1 MREVAESVDV
11 GAPDSNAAPNGDPPP
26 SPAVAAAVDGAAA
39 SDAHRNIEREGH
51 AYYDGDDGSRW
62 TVTEA
67 IDASGFGRFQL
78 MMLLFTGLAWMGDA
92 MEMMLLSFLGPSV
105 RCEWGIS
112 PKQEARL
119 TSVVFLG
126 MLFGAPTWGIVA
138 DARGRRVAF
147 FATTTI
153 TFVAG
158 LVSAFS
164 PSFGFLLFARTLV
177 GFGLGGVPT
186 AFALFMEFLPAGNRG
201 KWLVAIEVFW
211 TLGSVVEAG
220 FAWAILPTHSW
231 RVLLLAS
238 TAPLALLLCVMWIVP
253 ESPYYLAA
261 KGDAAGAAETLR
273 RVSRANGR
281 DGCLPR
287 GMLKTP
293 AALSSRGVSRSIEHD
308 AVSENAEEESALALS
323 RWSSRGKR
331 IKKRLSR
338 PFGTVAATLRDE
350 NRTLTL
356 MLWFVFFAVAFLY
369 YGVVLLT
376 TEIHL
381 DASSAG
387 EASLGRLEGGGVR
400 GGDDALRCTGHGSP
414 DLQDGAFLDI
424 FVSAVAELPGLAFCA
439 LALDFLGRRRTLGS
453 CLSIA
458 AVCVLV
464 LVGHKDIAPVTEAS
478 ALAAA
483 RCFAMAAF
491 TALYVYAPETQ
502 TTATRATALGVG
514 NAFARVG
521 GMLTPLFAV
530 EMVGNGKIEGVAAC
544 FAALAAVTAAVAFAL
559 PVETAGVDLDADAA
573 EETRAGDVELV
584 ETATD
589 SSFSRYARDVTKTS
603 RARAA
608 YQ

>member
-11 GAPDSNAAPNGDPPP
+11 GAPDSDVAPNGGAPPT
-26 SPAVAAAVDGAAA
+26 PAGAAAVDGAAA

-153 TFVAG
+153 TFFAG
-158 LVSAFS
+158 LVSAVS
-164 PSFGFLLFARTLV
+164 PSFGFLLFSRTLV

-293 AALSSRGVSRSIEHD
+293 AAVTSRGVSRSIEHH
-308 AVSENAEEESALALS
+308 AVSENAEDESALALP
-323 RWSSRGKR
+323 RSSRGKR
-331 IKKRLSR
+331 VKKRLSKTTARLLR

-376 TEIHL
+376 TEIHM
-381 DASSAG
+381 DASSGG
-387 EASLGRLEGGGVR
+387 EARGRLEGGGVR
-400 GGDDALRCTGHGSP
+400 GGDDSLRCTGHGSP
-414 DLQDGAFLDI
+414 DLPRRAFLDI

-439 LALDFLGRRRTLGS
+439 LALDALGRRRTLGS
-453 CLSIA
+453 CLLIA

-464 LVGHKDIAPVTEAS
+464 LTGHREIAAVTEAS

-530 EMVGNGKIEGVAAC
+530 EMVGNGNLEGVAAC
-544 FAALAAVTAAVAFAL
+544 FAALAAVTAAVAFFL
-559 PVETAGVDLDADAA
+559 PVETAGCDLDADAA
-573 EETRAGDVELV
+573 DDTNAGDVELV

-589 SSFSRYARDVTKTS
+589 SSSPRVT
-603 RARAA
+603 
-608 YQ
+608 

>member
-1 MREVAESVDV
+1 MDEVVASVKV
-11 GAPDSNAAPNGDPPP
+11 GAPDSDVALTGDPPP
-26 SPAVAAAVDGAAA
+26 SPAVAAAVDGVAA
-39 SDAHRNIEREGH
+39 RPGEREGH

-105 RCEWGIS
+105 RCEWGVS
-112 PKQEARL
+112 PTQEGRL
-119 TSVVFLG
+119 TSVVFVG
-126 MLFGAPTWGIVA
+126 MLFGAPTWGVVA

-147 FATTTI
+147 FATTI
-153 TFVAG
+153 LTFVAG
-158 LVSAFS
+158 LASAFS

-220 FAWAILPTHSW
+220 LAWAILPKHSW

-253 ESPYYLAA
+253 ESPHYLAA

-281 DGCLPR
+281 NGRLPR
-287 GMLKTP
+287 GVLKMP
-293 AALSSRGVSRSIEHD
+293 AAETSGDISSDMSVVED
-308 AVSENAEEESALALS
+308 AVVSGNAEDTSALN
-323 RWSSRGKR
+323 KR
-331 IKKRLSR
+331 ARELKKKMAGLAK
-338 PFGTVAATLRDE
+338 PFATVRATLSAK

-376 TEIHL
+376 TEIHV
-381 DASSAG
+381 DGDSR
-387 EASLGRLEGGGVR
+387 GRMEGGGVR
-400 GGDDALRCTGHGSP
+400 GGDDATRCTGHGSP
-414 DLQDGAFLDI
+414 DLPNRSFLDI

-439 LALDFLGRRRTLGS
+439 LALDALGRRRTLGS
-453 CLSIA
+453 SLAIA
-458 AVCVLV
+458 AACVLV
-464 LVGHKDIAPVTEAS
+464 LTGHRALAPAAEAS

-502 TTATRATALGVG
+502 RTATRATALGVG

-530 EMVGNGKIEGVAAC
+530 EMVGNGNLPGVAAC
-544 FAALAAVTAAVAFAL
+544 FATLAAVTAGVAFAL
-559 PVETAGVDLDADAA
+559 PVETAGVHLDAEFSRAA
-573 EETRAGDVELV
+573 ETRGDAGAGDIALV
-584 ETATD
+584 ATLATD
-589 SSFSRYARDVTKTS
+589 PARIATN
-603 RARAA
+603 AA
-608 YQ
+608 

>member
-11 GAPDSNAAPNGDPPP
+11 GAPDSDVAPNGDPPP

-39 SDAHRNIEREGH
+39 SDAPRNIEREGH

-153 TFVAG
+153 TFFAG
-158 LVSAFS
+158 LVSAVS

-238 TAPLALLLCVMWIVP
+238 TAPLALLLCVMWIIP

-273 RVSRANGR
+273 RVSRANGL
-281 DGCLPR
+281 DGALPR

-293 AALSSRGVSRSIEHD
+293 AAVTSAFRVSRSIEHD
-308 AVSENAEEESALALS
+308 AVSENALPDESARGRLP
-323 RWSSRGKR
+323 RRSSRGWR
-331 IKKRLSR
+331 IKKRLSKTKSSLLK
-338 PFGTVAATLRDE
+338 PFGTVAKTLNDE

-381 DASSAG
+381 DASSNG
-387 EASLGRLEGGGVR
+387 EASPGSLEGGGVR
-400 GGDDALRCTGHGSP
+400 GGDDSLRCTGHGSP
-414 DLQDGAFLDI
+414 DLPRRAFLDI

-439 LALDFLGRRRTLGS
+439 LALDALGRRRTLGS
-453 CLSIA
+453 CLLIA

-464 LVGHKDIAPVTEAS
+464 LTGHREIAAVTEAS

-530 EMVGNGKIEGVAAC
+530 EMVGNGNLEGVAAC
-544 FAALAAVTAAVAFAL
+544 FAALAAVTAAVAFFL
-559 PVETAGVDLDADAA
+559 PVETAGRDLDADAA
-573 EETRAGDVELV
+573 DDTNAGDVELV

-589 SSFSRYARDVTKTS
+589 SSSPRVT
-603 RARAA
+603 
-608 YQ
+608 

>member
-1 MREVAESVDV
+1 MDEVVASVKV
-11 GAPDSNAAPNGDPPP
+11 GAPDSDVALTGDPPP
-26 SPAVAAAVDGAAA
+26 SPAVAAAVDGVAA
-39 SDAHRNIEREGH
+39 RPGEREGH

-105 RCEWGIS
+105 RCEWGVS
-112 PKQEARL
+112 PTQEGRL
-119 TSVVFLG
+119 TSVVFVG
-126 MLFGAPTWGIVA
+126 MLFGAPTWGVVA

-147 FATTTI
+147 FATTII

-158 LVSAFS
+158 LASAFS

-220 FAWAILPTHSW
+220 LAWAILPKHSW

-253 ESPYYLAA
+253 ESPHYLAA

-281 DGCLPR
+281 NGRLPR
-287 GMLKTP
+287 GVLKMP
-293 AALSSRGVSRSIEHD
+293 AAETSGGISVVEDG
-308 AVSENAEEESALALS
+308 NAEDTSASNGLNGLNGSRRARELKKTMAGLA
-323 RWSSRGKR
+323 K
-331 IKKRLSR
+331 
-338 PFGTVAATLRDE
+338 PFATVRATLSAK

-376 TEIHL
+376 TEIHV
-381 DASSAG
+381 DGDSR
-387 EASLGRLEGGGVR
+387 GRMEGGGVR
-400 GGDDALRCTGHGSP
+400 GGDDATRCTGHGSP
-414 DLQDGAFLDI
+414 DLPNRSFLDI

-439 LALDFLGRRRTLGS
+439 LALDALGRRRTLGS
-453 CLSIA
+453 SLAIA
-458 AVCVLV
+458 AACVLV
-464 LVGHKDIAPVTEAS
+464 LTGHRALAPAAEAS

-502 TTATRATALGVG
+502 RTATRATALGVG

-530 EMVGNGKIEGVAAC
+530 EMVGNGNLPGVAAC
-544 FAALAAVTAAVAFAL
+544 FATLAAVTAGVAFAL
-559 PVETAGVDLDADAA
+559 PVETAGVHLDAEFSRAA
-573 EETRAGDVELV
+573 ETRGDAGAGDIALV
-584 ETATD
+584 ATLATD
-589 SSFSRYARDVTKTS
+589 PARIATN
-603 RARAA
+603 AA
-608 YQ
+608 

>member
-1 MREVAESVDV
+1 MRQVVESVEV
-11 GAPDSNAAPNGDPPP
+11 GAPDSGVAPTGDPPP
-26 SPAVAAAVDGAAA
+26 SPAVAPAVDGVAA
-39 SDAHRNIEREGH
+39 RPGEREAH

-62 TVTEA
+62 TVNEA
-67 IDASGFGRFQL
+67 IDGSGFGRFQL

-105 RCEWGIS
+105 RCEWGVS
-112 PKQEARL
+112 PQQEGRL
-119 TSVVFLG
+119 TSVVFVG
-126 MLFGAPTWGIVA
+126 MLFGAPTWGVVA

-147 FATTTI
+147 FATTII

-158 LVSAFS
+158 LVSALS

-177 GFGLGGVPT
+177 GFGLGGVPA
-186 AFALFMEFLPAGNRG
+186 AFALFMEFLPAGDRG

-211 TLGSVVEAG
+211 TLGSVIGAG
-220 FAWAILPTHSW
+220 FAWAILPRQSW

-281 DGCLPR
+281 DGRLPR
-287 GMLKTP
+287 GALKMP
-293 AALSSRGVSRSIEHD
+293 AAETQPPGGGSRSVVDD
-308 AVSENAEEESALALS
+308 AGSENALVLS
-323 RWSSRGKR
+323 RLRR
-331 IKKRLSR
+331 TTARLAK
-338 PFGTVAATLRDE
+338 PFATVRATLSAK
-350 NRTLTL
+350 NRALTL

-376 TEIHL
+376 TEIHV
-381 DASSAG
+381 DAAP
-387 EASLGRLEGGGVR
+387 GRMEGGGVR

-414 DLQDGAFLDI
+414 DVSSRAFLDI

-439 LALDFLGRRRTLGS
+439 VALDAGRLGRRRTLGS
-453 CLSIA
+453 SLVIA
-458 AVCVLV
+458 AACVLV
-464 LVGHKDIAPVTEAS
+464 LTGHRAIAPAAEAS

-502 TTATRATALGVG
+502 PTAVRATALGVG
-514 NAFARVG
+514 NAFARLG

-530 EMVGNGKIEGVAAC
+530 EMVGNGNLEGVAAC
-544 FAALAAVTAAVAFAL
+544 FAALAAVTAGVAFAL
-559 PVETAGVDLDADAA
+559 PVETAGVDLDADAGDRA
-573 EETRAGDVELV
+573 RGETRAGDVELV
-584 ETATD
+584 AT
-589 SSFSRYARDVTKTS
+589 
-603 RARAA
+603 
-608 YQ
+608 

>member
-1 MREVAESVDV
+1 MDEVVASVKV
-11 GAPDSNAAPNGDPPP
+11 GAPDSDVAPTGDPPP
-26 SPAVAAAVDGAAA
+26 SPAVAAAVDGVAA
-39 SDAHRNIEREGH
+39 RPGEREGH

-105 RCEWGIS
+105 RCEWGVS
-112 PKQEARL
+112 PMQEGRL
-119 TSVVFLG
+119 TSVVFVG

-147 FATTTI
+147 FATTII

-158 LVSAFS
+158 LASAFS

-220 FAWAILPTHSW
+220 LAWAILPRHSW

-253 ESPYYLAA
+253 ESPHYLAA
-261 KGDAAGAAETLR
+261 RGDAAGAAETLR

-281 DGCLPR
+281 DGRLPR
-287 GMLKTP
+287 GVLKMP
-293 AALSSRGVSRSIEHD
+293 AAETPGGMSSGMSVAED
-308 AVSENAEEESALALS
+308 AVSGNAEDKSARGLRSRRARELKKTMAGLA
-323 RWSSRGKR
+323 K
-331 IKKRLSR
+331 
-338 PFGTVAATLRDE
+338 PFATVRATLSAK

-376 TEIHL
+376 TEIHV
-381 DASSAG
+381 DASPN
-387 EASLGRLEGGGVR
+387 GRMEGGGVR
-400 GGDDALRCTGHGSP
+400 GGDDATRCTGHGSP
-414 DLQDGAFLDI
+414 DLPSRSFRDI

-439 LALDFLGRRRTLGS
+439 LALDALGRRRTLGS
-453 CLSIA
+453 SLAVA
-458 AVCVLV
+458 AACVLV
-464 LVGHKDIAPVTEAS
+464 LTGHRALAPAAEAS

-502 TTATRATALGVG
+502 STATRATALGVG
-514 NAFARVG
+514 NAFARIG

-530 EMVGNGKIEGVAAC
+530 EMVGNGNLPGVAAC
-544 FAALAAVTAAVAFAL
+544 FAALAAVTAGVAFAL
-559 PVETAGVDLDADAA
+559 PVETAGVHLDAA
-573 EETRAGDVELV
+573 ETFSRAAETRGDAGAGDIALV
-584 ETATD
+584 AT
-589 SSFSRYARDVTKTS
+589 
-603 RARAA
+603 
-608 YQ
+608 

>member
-1 MREVAESVDV
+1 MDEVLASVKV
-11 GAPDSNAAPNGDPPP
+11 GAPDSDVALTGDPPP
-26 SPAVAAAVDGAAA
+26 SPAVAAAVDGVAA
-39 SDAHRNIEREGH
+39 RPGEREGH

-105 RCEWGIS
+105 RCEWGVS
-112 PKQEARL
+112 PTQEGRL
-119 TSVVFLG
+119 TSVVFVG
-126 MLFGAPTWGIVA
+126 MLFGAPTWGVVA

-147 FATTTI
+147 FATTII

-158 LVSAFS
+158 LASAFS

-220 FAWAILPTHSW
+220 LAWAILPKHSW

-253 ESPYYLAA
+253 ESPHYLAA

-281 DGCLPR
+281 NGRLPR
-287 GMLKTP
+287 GVLKMP
-293 AALSSRGVSRSIEHD
+293 AAETSGGISVVEDG
-308 AVSENAEEESALALS
+308 NAEDTSASNGLNGLNGSRRARELKKTMAGLA
-323 RWSSRGKR
+323 K
-331 IKKRLSR
+331 
-338 PFGTVAATLRDE
+338 PFATVRATLSAK

-376 TEIHL
+376 TEIHV
-381 DASSAG
+381 DGDSR
-387 EASLGRLEGGGVR
+387 GRMEGGGVR
-400 GGDDALRCTGHGSP
+400 GGDDATRCTGHGSP
-414 DLQDGAFLDI
+414 DLPNRSFLDI

-439 LALDFLGRRRTLGS
+439 LALDALGRRRTLGS
-453 CLSIA
+453 SLAIA
-458 AVCVLV
+458 AACVLV
-464 LVGHKDIAPVTEAS
+464 LTGHRALAPAAEAS

-502 TTATRATALGVG
+502 RTATRATALGVG

-530 EMVGNGKIEGVAAC
+530 EMVGNGNLPGVAAC
-544 FAALAAVTAAVAFAL
+544 FATLAAVTAGVAFAL
-559 PVETAGVDLDADAA
+559 PVETAGVHLDAEFSRAA
-573 EETRAGDVELV
+573 ETRGDAGAGDIALV
-584 ETATD
+584 ATLATD
-589 SSFSRYARDVTKTS
+589 PARIATN
-603 RARAA
+603 AA
-608 YQ
+608 

>member
-1 MREVAESVDV
+1 MDEVVASVKV
-11 GAPDSNAAPNGDPPP
+11 GAPDSDVALTGDPPP
-26 SPAVAAAVDGAAA
+26 SPAVAAAVDGVAA
-39 SDAHRNIEREGH
+39 RPGEREGH

-105 RCEWGIS
+105 RCEWGVS
-112 PKQEARL
+112 PTQEGRL
-119 TSVVFLG
+119 TSVVFVG
-126 MLFGAPTWGIVA
+126 MLFGAPTWGVVA

-147 FATTTI
+147 FATTI
-153 TFVAG
+153 LTFVAG
-158 LVSAFS
+158 LASAFS

-220 FAWAILPTHSW
+220 LAWAILPKHSW

-238 TAPLALLLCVMWIVP
+238 TAPLALLLCVIWIVP
-253 ESPYYLAA
+253 ESPHYLAA

-281 DGCLPR
+281 NGRLPR
-287 GMLKTP
+287 GVLKMP
-293 AALSSRGVSRSIEHD
+293 AAETSGGISSDMSVVED
-308 AVSENAEEESALALS
+308 AVVSGNAEDTSALN
-323 RWSSRGKR
+323 KR
-331 IKKRLSR
+331 ARELKKKMAGLAK
-338 PFGTVAATLRDE
+338 PFATVRATLSAK

-376 TEIHL
+376 TEIHV
-381 DASSAG
+381 DGDSR
-387 EASLGRLEGGGVR
+387 GRMEGGGVR
-400 GGDDALRCTGHGSP
+400 GGDDATRCTGHGSP
-414 DLQDGAFLDI
+414 DLPNRSFLDI

-439 LALDFLGRRRTLGS
+439 LALDALGRRRTLGS
-453 CLSIA
+453 SLVIA
-458 AVCVLV
+458 AACVLV
-464 LVGHKDIAPVTEAS
+464 LTGHRALAPAAEAS

-502 TTATRATALGVG
+502 RTATRATALGVG

-530 EMVGNGKIEGVAAC
+530 EMVGNGNLPGVAAC
-544 FAALAAVTAAVAFAL
+544 FATLAAVTAGVAFAL
-559 PVETAGVDLDADAA
+559 PVETAGVHLDAEFSRAA
-573 EETRAGDVELV
+573 ETRGDAGAGDIALV
-584 ETATD
+584 ATLATD
-589 SSFSRYARDVTKTS
+589 PARIATN
-603 RARAA
+603 AA
-608 YQ
+608 

>member
-1 MREVAESVDV
+1 MDEVVASVKV
-11 GAPDSNAAPNGDPPP
+11 GAPDSDVALTGDPPP
-26 SPAVAAAVDGAAA
+26 SPAVATAVDGVAA
-39 SDAHRNIEREGH
+39 RPGEREGH

-105 RCEWGIS
+105 RCEWGVS
-112 PKQEARL
+112 PQQEGRL
-119 TSVVFLG
+119 TSVVFVG
-126 MLFGAPTWGIVA
+126 MLFGAPTWGVVA

-147 FATTTI
+147 FATTII

-158 LVSAFS
+158 LASAFS

-220 FAWAILPTHSW
+220 LAWAILPKHSW

-253 ESPYYLAA
+253 ESPHYLAA

-281 DGCLPR
+281 NGRLPR
-287 GMLKTP
+287 GVLKMP
-293 AALSSRGVSRSIEHD
+293 AAETSGGISVVEDG
-308 AVSENAEEESALALS
+308 NAEDTSASNGLNGLNGSRRARELKKTMAGLA
-323 RWSSRGKR
+323 K
-331 IKKRLSR
+331 
-338 PFGTVAATLRDE
+338 PFATVRATLSAK

-376 TEIHL
+376 TEIHV
-381 DASSAG
+381 DGDSR
-387 EASLGRLEGGGVR
+387 GRMEGGGVR
-400 GGDDALRCTGHGSP
+400 GGDDATRCTGHGSP
-414 DLQDGAFLDI
+414 DLPNRSFLDI

-439 LALDFLGRRRTLGS
+439 LALDALGRRRTLGS
-453 CLSIA
+453 SLAIA
-458 AVCVLV
+458 AACVLV
-464 LVGHKDIAPVTEAS
+464 LTGHRALAPAAEAS

-502 TTATRATALGVG
+502 RTATRATALGVG

-530 EMVGNGKIEGVAAC
+530 EMVGNGNLPGVAAC
-544 FAALAAVTAAVAFAL
+544 FATLAAVTAGVAFAL
-559 PVETAGVDLDADAA
+559 PVETAGVHLDAEFSRAA
-573 EETRAGDVELV
+573 ETRGDAGAGDIALV
-584 ETATD
+584 ATLATD
-589 SSFSRYARDVTKTS
+589 PARIATN
-603 RARAA
+603 AA
-608 YQ
+608 

>member
-1 MREVAESVDV
+1 
-11 GAPDSNAAPNGDPPP
+11 
-26 SPAVAAAVDGAAA
+26 
-39 SDAHRNIEREGH
+39 
-51 AYYDGDDGSRW
+51 
-62 TVTEA
+62 
-67 IDASGFGRFQL
+67 

-105 RCEWGIS
+105 RCEWGVS
-112 PKQEARL
+112 PTQEGRL
-119 TSVVFLG
+119 TSVVFVG
-126 MLFGAPTWGIVA
+126 MLFGAPTWGVVA

-147 FATTTI
+147 FATTI
-153 TFVAG
+153 LTFVAG
-158 LVSAFS
+158 LASAFS

-220 FAWAILPTHSW
+220 LAWAILPKHSW

-253 ESPYYLAA
+253 ESPHYLAA

-281 DGCLPR
+281 NGRLPR
-287 GMLKTP
+287 GVLKMP
-293 AALSSRGVSRSIEHD
+293 AAETSGDISSDMSVVED
-308 AVSENAEEESALALS
+308 AVVSGNAEDTSALN
-323 RWSSRGKR
+323 KR
-331 IKKRLSR
+331 ARELKKTMAGLAK
-338 PFGTVAATLRDE
+338 PFATVRATLSAK

-376 TEIHL
+376 TEIHV
-381 DASSAG
+381 DGDSR
-387 EASLGRLEGGGVR
+387 GRMEGGGVR
-400 GGDDALRCTGHGSP
+400 GGDDATRCTGHGSP
-414 DLQDGAFLDI
+414 DLPNRSFLDI

-439 LALDFLGRRRTLGS
+439 LALDALGRRRTLGS
-453 CLSIA
+453 SLAIA
-458 AVCVLV
+458 AACVLV
-464 LVGHKDIAPVTEAS
+464 LTGHRALAPAAEAS

-502 TTATRATALGVG
+502 RTATRATALGVG

-530 EMVGNGKIEGVAAC
+530 EMVGNGNLPGVAAC
-544 FAALAAVTAAVAFAL
+544 FATLAAVTAGVAFAL
-559 PVETAGVDLDADAA
+559 PVETAGVHLDAEFSRAA
-573 EETRAGDVELV
+573 ETRGDAGAGDIALV
-584 ETATD
+584 ATLATD
-589 SSFSRYARDVTKTS
+589 PARIATN
-603 RARAA
+603 AA
-608 YQ
+608 

>member
-1 MREVAESVDV
+1 MREVVESIEVD
-11 GAPDSNAAPNGDPPP
+11 APDSN
-26 SPAVAAAVDGAAA
+26 VAQTGEQA
-39 SDAHRNIEREGH
+39 H

-105 RCEWGIS
+105 RCEWGVS
-112 PKQEARL
+112 PMQEGRL
-119 TSVVFLG
+119 TSVVFVG

-147 FATTTI
+147 FATTII

-158 LVSAFS
+158 LASAFS

-220 FAWAILPTHSW
+220 LAWAILPRHSW

-253 ESPYYLAA
+253 ESPHYLAA
-261 KGDAAGAAETLR
+261 RGDAAGAAETLR

-281 DGCLPR
+281 DGRLPR
-287 GMLKTP
+287 GVLKMP
-293 AALSSRGVSRSIEHD
+293 AAESPGGMSSGMSVAED
-308 AVSENAEEESALALS
+308 AVSGNAEDKSARGLRSRRARELKKTMAGLA
-323 RWSSRGKR
+323 K
-331 IKKRLSR
+331 
-338 PFGTVAATLRDE
+338 PFATVRATLSAK

-376 TEIHL
+376 TEIHV
-381 DASSAG
+381 DASP
-387 EASLGRLEGGGVR
+387 GRMEGGGVR

-414 DLQDGAFLDI
+414 DLPSRSFRDI

-439 LALDFLGRRRTLGS
+439 LALDALGRRRTLGS
-453 CLSIA
+453 SLAVA
-458 AVCVLV
+458 AACVLV
-464 LVGHKDIAPVTEAS
+464 LTGHRALAPAAEAS

-502 TTATRATALGVG
+502 STATRATALGVG
-514 NAFARVG
+514 NAFARIG

-530 EMVGNGKIEGVAAC
+530 EMVGNGNLPGVAAC
-544 FAALAAVTAAVAFAL
+544 FAALAAVTAGVAFAL
-559 PVETAGVDLDADAA
+559 PVETAGVHLDAA
-573 EETRAGDVELV
+573 ETRGDAGAGDIALV
-584 ETATD
+584 ATLATD
-589 SSFSRYARDVTKTS
+589 PARIATN
-603 RARAA
+603 AA
-608 YQ
+608 

>member
-1 MREVAESVDV
+1 MRQVVESVEV
-11 GAPDSNAAPNGDPPP
+11 GAPDSGVAPTGDPPP
-26 SPAVAAAVDGAAA
+26 SPAVAPAVDGVAA
-39 SDAHRNIEREGH
+39 RPGEREAH

-62 TVTEA
+62 TVNEA
-67 IDASGFGRFQL
+67 IDGSGFGRFQL

-105 RCEWGIS
+105 RCEWGVS
-112 PKQEARL
+112 PMQEGRL
-119 TSVVFLG
+119 TSVVFVG

-147 FATTTI
+147 FATTII

-158 LVSAFS
+158 LVSALS

-177 GFGLGGVPT
+177 GFGLGGVPA
-186 AFALFMEFLPAGNRG
+186 AFALFMEFLPAGDRG

-211 TLGSVVEAG
+211 TLGSVIGAG
-220 FAWAILPTHSW
+220 FAWAILPRQSW

-281 DGCLPR
+281 DGRLPR
-287 GMLKTP
+287 GALKMP
-293 AALSSRGVSRSIEHD
+293 AAETQPPGGGSRSVVDD
-308 AVSENAEEESALALS
+308 AGSENALVLS
-323 RWSSRGKR
+323 RLRR
-331 IKKRLSR
+331 TTARLAK
-338 PFGTVAATLRDE
+338 PFATVRATLSAK

-376 TEIHL
+376 TEIHV
-381 DASSAG
+381 DASP
-387 EASLGRLEGGGVR
+387 GRMEGGGVR

-414 DLQDGAFLDI
+414 DLPSRSFRDI

-439 LALDFLGRRRTLGS
+439 LALDALGRRRTLGS
-453 CLSIA
+453 SLAVA

-464 LVGHKDIAPVTEAS
+464 LTGHRALAPAAEAS

-502 TTATRATALGVG
+502 STATRATALGVG
-514 NAFARVG
+514 NAFARIG

-530 EMVGNGKIEGVAAC
+530 EMVGNGNLPGVAAC
-544 FAALAAVTAAVAFAL
+544 FAALAAVTAGVAFAL
-559 PVETAGVDLDADAA
+559 PVETAGVDLDADAGDRA
-573 EETRAGDVELV
+573 RGETRAGDVELV
-584 ETATD
+584 AT
-589 SSFSRYARDVTKTS
+589 
-603 RARAA
+603 
-608 YQ
+608 

>member
-1 MREVAESVDV
+1 MREVVESIEVD
-11 GAPDSNAAPNGDPPP
+11 APDSN
-26 SPAVAAAVDGAAA
+26 VAQTGEQA
-39 SDAHRNIEREGH
+39 H

-105 RCEWGIS
+105 RCEWGVS
-112 PKQEARL
+112 PQQEGRL
-119 TSVVFLG
+119 TSVVFVG
-126 MLFGAPTWGIVA
+126 MLFGAPTWGVVA

-147 FATTTI
+147 FATTII

-158 LVSAFS
+158 LASAFS

-211 TLGSVVEAG
+211 TLGSVIGAG
-220 FAWAILPTHSW
+220 FAWAILPRQSW

-261 KGDAAGAAETLR
+261 KGDSAGAAETLR

-281 DGCLPR
+281 DGRLPR
-287 GMLKTP
+287 GVLKMP
-293 AALSSRGVSRSIEHD
+293 ARAETSTLSGGVSRSVVD
-308 AVSENAEEESALALS
+308 DTSVENDGDKSALALWM
-323 RWSSRGKR
+323 RTTLVHLAK
-331 IKKRLSR
+331 
-338 PFGTVAATLRDE
+338 PFGTVRATLSAKH
-350 NRTLTL
+350 RTLTL
-356 MLWFVFFAVAFLY
+356 MLWFIFFAVAFLY

-376 TEIHL
+376 TEIHV
-381 DASSAG
+381 DAAP
-387 EASLGRLEGGGVR
+387 GRMEGGGVR

-414 DLQDGAFLDI
+414 DVSGRAFLDI
-424 FVSAVAELPGLAFCA
+424 FVSAAAELPGLAFCA
-439 LALDFLGRRRTLGS
+439 LALDAGRLGRRRTLGS
-453 CLSIA
+453 SLVVA
-458 AVCVLV
+458 AACVLV
-464 LVGHKDIAPVTEAS
+464 LTGHRAIAPAAEAS

-502 TTATRATALGVG
+502 PTATRATALGVG
-514 NAFARVG
+514 NAFARLG

-530 EMVGNGKIEGVAAC
+530 EMAGNGNLAAAAAC
-544 FAALAAVTAAVAFAL
+544 FAALAAVTAGVAFAL
-559 PVETAGVDLDADAA
+559 PVETAGVDLDADLGDRPGGDA
-573 EETRAGDVELV
+573 RAGDVELV
-584 ETATD
+584 AT
-589 SSFSRYARDVTKTS
+589 
-603 RARAA
+603 
-608 YQ
+608 

>member
-1 MREVAESVDV
+1 MDEVVASVKV
-11 GAPDSNAAPNGDPPP
+11 GAPDSDVALTGDPPP
-26 SPAVAAAVDGAAA
+26 SPAVAAAVDGVAA
-39 SDAHRNIEREGH
+39 RPGEREGH

-105 RCEWGIS
+105 RCEWGVS
-112 PKQEARL
+112 PTQEGRL
-119 TSVVFLG
+119 TSVVFVG
-126 MLFGAPTWGIVA
+126 MLFGAPTWGVVA

-147 FATTTI
+147 FATTI
-153 TFVAG
+153 LTFVAG
-158 LVSAFS
+158 LASAFS

-220 FAWAILPTHSW
+220 LAWAILPKHSW

-253 ESPYYLAA
+253 ESPHYLAA

-281 DGCLPR
+281 NGRLPR
-287 GMLKTP
+287 GVLKMP
-293 AALSSRGVSRSIEHD
+293 AAETSGGISSDMSVVED
-308 AVSENAEEESALALS
+308 AVVSGNAEDTSALN
-323 RWSSRGKR
+323 KR
-331 IKKRLSR
+331 ARELKKKMAGLAK
-338 PFGTVAATLRDE
+338 PFATVRATLSAK

-376 TEIHL
+376 TEIHV
-381 DASSAG
+381 DGDSR
-387 EASLGRLEGGGVR
+387 GRMEGGGVR
-400 GGDDALRCTGHGSP
+400 GGDDATRCTGHGSP
-414 DLQDGAFLDI
+414 DLPNRSFLDI

-439 LALDFLGRRRTLGS
+439 LALDALGRRRTLGS
-453 CLSIA
+453 SLAIA
-458 AVCVLV
+458 AACVLV
-464 LVGHKDIAPVTEAS
+464 LTGHRALAPAAEAS

-483 RCFAMAAF
+483 RASRWRRSPRC
-491 TALYVYAPETQ
+491 TCTRPRRSAPPRARQ
-502 TTATRATALGVG
+502 RSASVTRSRAS
-514 NAFARVG
+514 
-521 GMLTPLFAV
+521 
-530 EMVGNGKIEGVAAC
+530 EAC
-544 FAALAAVTAAVAFAL
+544 S
-559 PVETAGVDLDADAA
+559 PPC
-573 EETRAGDVELV
+573 
-584 ETATD
+584 
-589 SSFSRYARDVTKTS
+589 SRWRWSGTGTS
-603 RARAA
+603 RASRRASPRSRRSPPA
-608 YQ
+608 SPSRCRWKPRASTSTRSFLARRRRGETPAPATSRSSRPSRPTRRGSRPTPRE

>member
-1 MREVAESVDV
+1 MDEVVASVKV
-11 GAPDSNAAPNGDPPP
+11 GAPDSDVAPTGDPPP
-26 SPAVAAAVDGAAA
+26 SPAVAAAVDGVAA
-39 SDAHRNIEREGH
+39 RPGEREGH

-105 RCEWGIS
+105 RCEWGVS
-112 PKQEARL
+112 PMQEGRL
-119 TSVVFLG
+119 TSVVFVG

-147 FATTTI
+147 FATTII

-158 LVSAFS
+158 LASAFS

-220 FAWAILPTHSW
+220 LAWAILPRHSW

-253 ESPYYLAA
+253 ESPHYLAA
-261 KGDAAGAAETLR
+261 RGDAAGAAETLR

-281 DGCLPR
+281 DGRLPR
-287 GMLKTP
+287 SVLKMP
-293 AALSSRGVSRSIEHD
+293 AAETPGGMSSGMSVAED
-308 AVSENAEEESALALS
+308 AVSGNAEDKSARGLRSRRARELKKTMAGLA
-323 RWSSRGKR
+323 K
-331 IKKRLSR
+331 
-338 PFGTVAATLRDE
+338 PFATVRATLSAK

-376 TEIHL
+376 TEIHV
-381 DASSAG
+381 DASP
-387 EASLGRLEGGGVR
+387 GRMEGGGVR

-414 DLQDGAFLDI
+414 DLPSRSFRDI

-439 LALDFLGRRRTLGS
+439 LALDALGRRRTLGS
-453 CLSIA
+453 SLAVA
-458 AVCVLV
+458 AACVLV
-464 LVGHKDIAPVTEAS
+464 LTGHRALAPAAEAS

-502 TTATRATALGVG
+502 STATRATALGVG
-514 NAFARVG
+514 NAFARIG

-530 EMVGNGKIEGVAAC
+530 EMVGNGNLPGVAAC
-544 FAALAAVTAAVAFAL
+544 FATLAAVTAGVAFAL
-559 PVETAGVDLDADAA
+559 PVETAGVHLDAEFSCAA
-573 EETRAGDVELV
+573 ETRGDAGAGDIALV
-584 ETATD
+584 ATLATD
-589 SSFSRYARDVTKTS
+589 PARIATN
-603 RARAA
+603 AA
-608 YQ
+608 

>member
-1 MREVAESVDV
+1 MDEVVASVKV
-11 GAPDSNAAPNGDPPP
+11 GAPDSDVALTGDPPP
-26 SPAVAAAVDGAAA
+26 SPAVAAAVDGVAA
-39 SDAHRNIEREGH
+39 RPGEREGH

-105 RCEWGIS
+105 RCEWGVS
-112 PKQEARL
+112 PTQEGRL
-119 TSVVFLG
+119 TSVVFVG
-126 MLFGAPTWGIVA
+126 MLFGAPTWGVVA

-147 FATTTI
+147 FATTI
-153 TFVAG
+153 LTFVAG
-158 LVSAFS
+158 LASAFS

-220 FAWAILPTHSW
+220 LAWAILPKHSW

-253 ESPYYLAA
+253 ESPHYLAA

-281 DGCLPR
+281 NGRLPR
-287 GMLKTP
+287 GVLKMP
-293 AALSSRGVSRSIEHD
+293 AAETSGGISSDMSVVED
-308 AVSENAEEESALALS
+308 AVVSGNAEDTSALN
-323 RWSSRGKR
+323 KR
-331 IKKRLSR
+331 ARELKKKMAGLAK
-338 PFGTVAATLRDE
+338 PFATVRATLSAK

-376 TEIHL
+376 TEIHV
-381 DASSAG
+381 DGDSR
-387 EASLGRLEGGGVR
+387 GRMEGGGVR
-400 GGDDALRCTGHGSP
+400 GGDAATRCTGHGSP
-414 DLQDGAFLDI
+414 DLPNRSFLDI

-439 LALDFLGRRRTLGS
+439 LALDALGRRRTLGS
-453 CLSIA
+453 SLAIA
-458 AVCVLV
+458 AACVLV
-464 LVGHKDIAPVTEAS
+464 LTGHRALAPAAEAS

-502 TTATRATALGVG
+502 RTATRATALGVG

-530 EMVGNGKIEGVAAC
+530 EMVGNGNLPGVAAC
-544 FAALAAVTAAVAFAL
+544 FATLAAVTAGVAFAL
-559 PVETAGVDLDADAA
+559 PVETAGVHLDAEFSRAA
-573 EETRAGDVELV
+573 ETRGDAGAGDIALV
-584 ETATD
+584 ATLATD
-589 SSFSRYARDVTKTS
+589 PARIATN
-603 RARAA
+603 AA
-608 YQ
+608 

>member
-1 MREVAESVDV
+1 MDEVVASVKV
-11 GAPDSNAAPNGDPPP
+11 GAPDSDVALTGDPPP
-26 SPAVAAAVDGAAA
+26 SPAVAAAVDGVAA
-39 SDAHRNIEREGH
+39 RPGEREGH

-105 RCEWGIS
+105 RCEWGVS
-112 PKQEARL
+112 PTQEGRL
-119 TSVVFLG
+119 TSVVFVG
-126 MLFGAPTWGIVA
+126 MLFGAPTWGVVA

-147 FATTTI
+147 FATTII

-158 LVSAFS
+158 LASAFS

-220 FAWAILPTHSW
+220 LAWAILPKHSW

-253 ESPYYLAA
+253 ESPHYLAA

-281 DGCLPR
+281 NGRLPR
-287 GMLKTP
+287 GVLKMP
-293 AALSSRGVSRSIEHD
+293 AAETSGGISVVEDG
-308 AVSENAEEESALALS
+308 NAEDTSASNGLNGLNGSRRARELKKTMAGLA
-323 RWSSRGKR
+323 K
-331 IKKRLSR
+331 
-338 PFGTVAATLRDE
+338 PFATVRATLSAK

-376 TEIHL
+376 TEIHV
-381 DASSAG
+381 DGDSR
-387 EASLGRLEGGGVR
+387 GRMEGGGVR
-400 GGDDALRCTGHGSP
+400 GGDDATRCTGHGSP
-414 DLQDGAFLDI
+414 DLPNRSFLDI

-439 LALDFLGRRRTLGS
+439 LALDALGRRRTLGS
-453 CLSIA
+453 SLAIA
-458 AVCVLV
+458 AACVLV
-464 LVGHKDIAPVTEAS
+464 LTGHRALAPAAEAS

-502 TTATRATALGVG
+502 RTATRATALGVG

-530 EMVGNGKIEGVAAC
+530 EMVGNGNLPGVAAC
-544 FAALAAVTAAVAFAL
+544 FATLAAVTATVAFAL
-559 PVETAGVDLDADAA
+559 PVETAGVHLDAEFSRAA
-573 EETRAGDVELV
+573 ETRGDAGAGDIALV
-584 ETATD
+584 ATLATD
-589 SSFSRYARDVTKTS
+589 PARIATN
-603 RARAA
+603 AA
-608 YQ
+608 

>member
-1 MREVAESVDV
+1 MDEVVASVKV
-11 GAPDSNAAPNGDPPP
+11 GAPDSDVALTGDPPP
-26 SPAVAAAVDGAAA
+26 SPAVATAVDGVAA
-39 SDAHRNIEREGH
+39 RPGEREGH

-105 RCEWGIS
+105 RCEWGVS
-112 PKQEARL
+112 PQQEGRL
-119 TSVVFLG
+119 TSVVFVG
-126 MLFGAPTWGIVA
+126 MLFGAPTWGVVA

-147 FATTTI
+147 FATTVI

-220 FAWAILPTHSW
+220 LAWAILPKHSW

-253 ESPYYLAA
+253 ESPHYLAA

-281 DGCLPR
+281 NGRLPR
-287 GMLKTP
+287 GVLKMP
-293 AALSSRGVSRSIEHD
+293 AAETSGGISVVEDG
-308 AVSENAEEESALALS
+308 NAEDTSASNGLNGLNGSRRARELKKTMAGLA
-323 RWSSRGKR
+323 K
-331 IKKRLSR
+331 
-338 PFGTVAATLRDE
+338 PFATVRATLSAK

-376 TEIHL
+376 TEIHV
-381 DASSAG
+381 DGDSR
-387 EASLGRLEGGGVR
+387 GRMEGGGVR
-400 GGDDALRCTGHGSP
+400 GGDDATRCTGHGSP
-414 DLQDGAFLDI
+414 DLPNRSFLDI

-439 LALDFLGRRRTLGS
+439 LALDALGRRRTLGS
-453 CLSIA
+453 SLAIA
-458 AVCVLV
+458 AACVLV
-464 LVGHKDIAPVTEAS
+464 LTGHRALAPAAEAS

-502 TTATRATALGVG
+502 RTATRATALGVG

-530 EMVGNGKIEGVAAC
+530 EMVGNGNLPGVAAC
-544 FAALAAVTAAVAFAL
+544 FATLAAVTAGVAFAL
-559 PVETAGVDLDADAA
+559 PVETAGVHLDAEFSRAA
-573 EETRAGDVELV
+573 ETRGDAGAGDIALV
-584 ETATD
+584 ATLATD
-589 SSFSRYARDVTKTS
+589 PARIATN
-603 RARAA
+603 AA
-608 YQ
+608 

>member
-1 MREVAESVDV
+1 MDEVVASVKV
-11 GAPDSNAAPNGDPPP
+11 GAPDSDVALTGDPPP
-26 SPAVAAAVDGAAA
+26 SPAVATAVDGVAA
-39 SDAHRNIEREGH
+39 RPGEREGH

-105 RCEWGIS
+105 RCEWGVS
-112 PKQEARL
+112 PQQEGRL
-119 TSVVFLG
+119 TSVVFVG
-126 MLFGAPTWGIVA
+126 MLFGAPTWGVVA

-147 FATTTI
+147 FATTVI

-220 FAWAILPTHSW
+220 LAWAILPKHSW

-253 ESPYYLAA
+253 ESPHYLAA

-281 DGCLPR
+281 NGRLPR
-287 GMLKTP
+287 GVLKMP
-293 AALSSRGVSRSIEHD
+293 AAETSGGISVVEDG
-308 AVSENAEEESALALS
+308 NAEDTSASNGLNGLNGSRRARELKKTMAGLA
-323 RWSSRGKR
+323 K
-331 IKKRLSR
+331 
-338 PFGTVAATLRDE
+338 PFATVRATLSAK

-376 TEIHL
+376 TEIHV
-381 DASSAG
+381 DGDSR
-387 EASLGRLEGGGVR
+387 GRMEGGGVR
-400 GGDDALRCTGHGSP
+400 GGDDATRCTGHGSP
-414 DLQDGAFLDI
+414 DLPNRSFLDI

-439 LALDFLGRRRTLGS
+439 LALDALGRRRTLGS
-453 CLSIA
+453 SLAIA
-458 AVCVLV
+458 AACVLG
-464 LVGHKDIAPVTEAS
+464 LTGHRALAPAAEAS

-502 TTATRATALGVG
+502 RTATRATALGVG

-530 EMVGNGKIEGVAAC
+530 EMVGNGNLPGVAAC
-544 FAALAAVTAAVAFAL
+544 FATLAAVTAGVAFAL
-559 PVETAGVDLDADAA
+559 PVETAGVHLDAEFSRAA
-573 EETRAGDVELV
+573 ETRGDAGAGDIALV
-584 ETATD
+584 ATLATD
-589 SSFSRYARDVTKTS
+589 PARIATN
-603 RARAA
+603 AA
-608 YQ
+608 

>member
-1 MREVAESVDV
+1 MREVVESIEVD
-11 GAPDSNAAPNGDPPP
+11 APDSN
-26 SPAVAAAVDGAAA
+26 VAQTGEQA
-39 SDAHRNIEREGH
+39 H

-105 RCEWGIS
+105 RCEWGVS
-112 PKQEARL
+112 PQQEGRL
-119 TSVVFLG
+119 TSVVFVG
-126 MLFGAPTWGIVA
+126 MLFGAPTWGVVA

-147 FATTTI
+147 FATTVI

-211 TLGSVVEAG
+211 TLGSVIGAG
-220 FAWAILPTHSW
+220 FAWAILPRQSW

-261 KGDAAGAAETLR
+261 KGDSAGAAETLR

-281 DGCLPR
+281 DGRLPR
-287 GMLKTP
+287 GVLKMP
-293 AALSSRGVSRSIEHD
+293 ARAETSTLSGGISRSVVD
-308 AVSENAEEESALALS
+308 DTSVENDGDKSALALWM
-323 RWSSRGKR
+323 RTTLV
-331 IKKRLSR
+331 RLAK
-338 PFGTVAATLRDE
+338 PFGTVRATLSAKH
-350 NRTLTL
+350 RTLTL
-356 MLWFVFFAVAFLY
+356 MLWFIFFAVAFLY

-376 TEIHL
+376 TEIHV
-381 DASSAG
+381 DAAP
-387 EASLGRLEGGGVR
+387 GRMEGGGVR

-414 DLQDGAFLDI
+414 DVSGRAFLDI
-424 FVSAVAELPGLAFCA
+424 FVSAAAELPGLAFCA
-439 LALDFLGRRRTLGS
+439 LALDAGRLGRRRTLGS
-453 CLSIA
+453 SLVVA
-458 AVCVLV
+458 AACVLV
-464 LVGHKDIAPVTEAS
+464 LTGHRAIAPAAEAS

-502 TTATRATALGVG
+502 PTATRATALGVG
-514 NAFARVG
+514 NAFARLG

-530 EMVGNGKIEGVAAC
+530 EMAGNGNLAAAAAC
-544 FAALAAVTAAVAFAL
+544 FAALAAVTAGVAFAL
-559 PVETAGVDLDADAA
+559 PVETAGVHLDAEFSCAA
-573 EETRAGDVELV
+573 ETRGDAGAGDIALV
-584 ETATD
+584 ATLATD
-589 SSFSRYARDVTKTS
+589 PARIATN
-603 RARAA
+603 AA
-608 YQ
+608 

>member
-1 MREVAESVDV
+1 MDEVVASVKV
-11 GAPDSNAAPNGDPPP
+11 GAPDSDVALTGDPPP
-26 SPAVAAAVDGAAA
+26 SPAVAAAVDGVAA
-39 SDAHRNIEREGH
+39 RPGEREGH

-105 RCEWGIS
+105 RCEWGVS
-112 PKQEARL
+112 PTQEGRL
-119 TSVVFLG
+119 TSVVFVG
-126 MLFGAPTWGIVA
+126 MLFGAPTWGVVA

-147 FATTTI
+147 FATTII

-158 LVSAFS
+158 LASAFS

-220 FAWAILPTHSW
+220 LAWAILPKHSW

-253 ESPYYLAA
+253 ESPHYLAA

-281 DGCLPR
+281 NGRLPR
-287 GMLKTP
+287 GVLKMP
-293 AALSSRGVSRSIEHD
+293 AAETSGGISVVEDG
-308 AVSENAEEESALALS
+308 NAEDTSASNGLNGLNGSRRARELKKTMAGLA
-323 RWSSRGKR
+323 K
-331 IKKRLSR
+331 
-338 PFGTVAATLRDE
+338 PFATVRATLSAK

-376 TEIHL
+376 TEIHV
-381 DASSAG
+381 DGDSR
-387 EASLGRLEGGGVR
+387 GRMEGGGVR
-400 GGDDALRCTGHGSP
+400 GGDDATRCTGHGSP
-414 DLQDGAFLDI
+414 DLPNRSFLDI

-439 LALDFLGRRRTLGS
+439 LALDALGRRRTLGS
-453 CLSIA
+453 SGRRGGVRCSP
-458 AVCVLV
+458 
-464 LVGHKDIAPVTEAS
+464 GR
-478 ALAAA
+478 ALAPAA
-483 RCFAMAAF
+483 SLRAGRRRCRDGGVHRAS
-491 TALYVYAPETQ
+491 VRPQ
-502 TTATRATALGVG
+502 RITRAHGARRRY
-514 NAFARVG
+514 AFARVG
-521 GMLTPLFAV
+521 GMLTPVRGGDGRERNLP
-530 EMVGNGKIEGVAAC
+530 GVAAC
-544 FAALAAVTAAVAFAL
+544 FATLAAVTAASPA
-559 PVETAGVDLDADAA
+559 AGGN
-573 EETRAGDVELV
+573 RGRPPRRGPRRRRRGD
-584 ETATD
+584 
-589 SSFSRYARDVTKTS
+589 
-603 RARAA
+603 ARAA
-608 YQ
+608 TSRSSRPSRPTRRGSRPTPRE

>member
-1 MREVAESVDV
+1 MDEVVASVKV
-11 GAPDSNAAPNGDPPP
+11 GAPDSDVALTGDPPP
-26 SPAVAAAVDGAAA
+26 SPAVATAVDGVAA
-39 SDAHRNIEREGH
+39 RPGEREGH

-105 RCEWGIS
+105 RCEWGVS
-112 PKQEARL
+112 PTQEGRL
-119 TSVVFLG
+119 TSVVFVG
-126 MLFGAPTWGIVA
+126 MLFGAPTWGVVA

-147 FATTTI
+147 FATTII

-158 LVSAFS
+158 LASAFS

-220 FAWAILPTHSW
+220 LAWAILPKHSW

-253 ESPYYLAA
+253 ESPHYLAA

-281 DGCLPR
+281 NGRLPR
-287 GMLKTP
+287 GVLKMP
-293 AALSSRGVSRSIEHD
+293 AAETSGGISVVEDG
-308 AVSENAEEESALALS
+308 NAEDTSASNGLNGLNGSRRARELKKTMAGLA
-323 RWSSRGKR
+323 K
-331 IKKRLSR
+331 
-338 PFGTVAATLRDE
+338 PFATVRATLSAK

-376 TEIHL
+376 TEIHV
-381 DASSAG
+381 DGDSR
-387 EASLGRLEGGGVR
+387 GRMEGGGVR
-400 GGDDALRCTGHGSP
+400 GGDDATRCTGHGSP
-414 DLQDGAFLDI
+414 DLPNRSFLDI

-439 LALDFLGRRRTLGS
+439 LALDALGRRRTLGS
-453 CLSIA
+453 SLAIA
-458 AVCVLV
+458 AACVLV
-464 LVGHKDIAPVTEAS
+464 LTGHRALAPAAEAS

-502 TTATRATALGVG
+502 RTATRATALGVG

-530 EMVGNGKIEGVAAC
+530 EMVGNGNLPGVAAC
-544 FAALAAVTAAVAFAL
+544 FATLAAVTAGVAFAL
-559 PVETAGVDLDADAA
+559 PVETAGVHLDAEFSRAA
-573 EETRAGDVELV
+573 ETRGDAGAGDIALV
-584 ETATD
+584 ATLATD
-589 SSFSRYARDVTKTS
+589 PARIATN
-603 RARAA
+603 AA
-608 YQ
+608 